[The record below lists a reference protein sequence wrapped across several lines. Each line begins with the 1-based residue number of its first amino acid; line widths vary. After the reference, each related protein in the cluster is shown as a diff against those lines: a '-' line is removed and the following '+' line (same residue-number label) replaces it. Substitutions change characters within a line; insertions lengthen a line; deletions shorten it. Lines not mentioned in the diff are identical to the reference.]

1 MEAEPSPEP
10 VQLALM
16 ILVPLPFVVS
26 LLLLT
31 LLAQALR
38 RDGEGVRANPLFAV
52 LIAAYGLQSVLVGL
66 RWGYDW
72 RGVLP
77 VMSTLAALI
86 APLAWASFQS
96 LTRETPLSITALW
109 LHALPA
115 LAVLA
120 LTVLW
125 PDPVGAVIIAV
136 FAGYGTALLWAAR
149 LGPDALLA
157 ARLDG
162 VIRSHRAMQ
171 ITGIALLASAA
182 TDILISLDL
191 AWSGGGHSGL
201 MIAIGNVLALLV
213 LGAAASVAGGDIA
226 EAAEPDR
233 AESPSPPSRVT
244 DADLAIAA
252 LVEGLMREG
261 EIYRDVDLN
270 LEKIARRLRR
280 PARDVSGAINRTQ
293 GMSVSQ
299 YVNAHRVNRACQLLW
314 DTAEPITRI
323 MLEAGFGTKSNFNR
337 EFQRVTGM
345 TPSAYRRAGGEA
357 LGAPMGDVRTISGG
371 N

>member
-10 VQLALM
+10 VPPALM

-26 LLLLT
+26 LFLLT

-38 RDGEGVRANPLFAV
+38 RDEEGVRANPLFVV
-52 LIAAYGLQSVLVGL
+52 LIAAYALQSVLVGL

-96 LTRETPLSITALW
+96 LTRDAPLSITALW
-109 LHALPA
+109 PHALPA
-115 LAVLA
+115 LAVLV
-120 LTVLW
+120 LMVLW
-125 PDPVGAVIIAV
+125 PDPVGAVIILV
-136 FAGYGTALLWAAR
+136 FAGYGAALLWTAR
-149 LGPDALLA
+149 LGPDALVA

-162 VIRSHRAMQ
+162 VLRSHRAMQ
-171 ITGIALLASAA
+171 VTGLALLASAA

-201 MIAIGNVLALLV
+201 VIAVGNVLALLI

-226 EAAEPDR
+226 AVPEPDR
-233 AESPSPPSRVT
+233 DESINPPSAAT
-244 DADLAIAA
+244 DADLATAT
-252 LVEGLMREG
+252 LVESLMREG
-261 EIYRDVDLN
+261 EMYRDMDLN

-293 GMSVSQ
+293 GVSVSQ
-299 YVNAHRVNRACQLLW
+299 YVNAYRVNRACELLR

-337 EFQRVTGM
+337 EFQRVAGM
-345 TPSAYRRAGGEA
+345 TPSAYRRAGG
-357 LGAPMGDVRTISGG
+357 GAPSTPTSRIQANFGG
-371 N
+371 S